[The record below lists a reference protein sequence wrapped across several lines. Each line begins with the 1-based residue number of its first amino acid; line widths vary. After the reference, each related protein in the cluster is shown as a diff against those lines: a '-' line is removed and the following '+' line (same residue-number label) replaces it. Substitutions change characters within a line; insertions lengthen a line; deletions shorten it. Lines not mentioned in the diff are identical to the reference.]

1 MNTYK
6 NKINQIKLVL
16 GMEVKLAQEK
26 LVDGT
31 IVEAESFEPGYPVFV
46 VTENGPTP
54 APMGVHETEG
64 GLMVEVDDQGKIVS
78 VTEKAAEESA
88 EEASVEVEIE
98 AAEEEVK
105 VEEEVKAEEEEKPT
119 EMEDIKETMKQMLKL
134 VEEVVKEVAE
144 VKTEM
149 AEMKEKYAKFSKEP
163 GATKVPKLT
172 KEEFAASADDVLEAK
187 IAALNKLKKEK
198 FFK

>member
-1 MNTYK
+1 MNYK

-16 GMEVKLAQEK
+16 GMEVKLAKEK

-46 VTENGPTP
+46 ITEQGPTP
-54 APMGVHETEG
+54 APMGVHETEE
-64 GLMVEVDDQGKIVS
+64 GLVIEIDDQGKIIS

-98 AAEEEVK
+98 AAEEEV
-105 VEEEVKAEEEEKPT
+105 EVEEEEKSST
-119 EMEDIKETMKQMLKL
+119 EMKDIKESMKQMLKL
-134 VEEVVKEVAE
+134 VEDVVKEVAE

-163 GATKVPKLT
+163 GGTKVPKIT
-172 KEEFAASADDVLEAK
+172 KEEFAATQDDILEAK